1 MIKQKQLDHLAFQ
14 CGPLQ
19 LSVFSDS
26 MPLIEKTYETLVLY
40 NVQWPDIGKYITV
53 FLYDDLR
60 ITQSLSG
67 TYLLTRRML
76 VDRTSTGL
84 AAACESGA
92 TAAYEETDETWHLHI
107 PSPAGRGLEDI
118 EDLLGLILTTG
129 WRRLGLVPLHAG
141 GVIHN
146 KSCAILCAPSGGG
159 KSTLTTA
166 LLSRGWGTLGD
177 DKLLL
182 AYEENS
188 DPILSSLLLNFNL
201 HPHTEEWFPEVGDL
215 QRLPPYSYWTP
226 KRRVNINAIWPTNG
240 RLQAKPT
247 HLVLLIRQAED
258 SGFHLQRIDKMELLP
273 LLLQQTVIPKDAQ
286 QAKQILATVAKTAN
300 QLQGWALHIGEDAYR
315 DPNQLE
321 ILEKVLG

>member
-1 MIKQKQLDHLAFQ
+1 MIKPKHLEHLAFQ

-26 MPLIEKTYETLVLY
+26 APLIEKAYETLGLY
-40 NVQWPDIGKYITV
+40 NVQWPDIRNHITAY
-53 FLYDDLR
+53 LYDDLQ

-84 AAACESGA
+84 AVACESGA
-92 TAAYEETDETWHLHI
+92 TAAYVETEETWHLHI
-107 PSPAGRGLEDI
+107 PSPTGRGLEDI

-129 WRRLGLVPLHAG
+129 WRRLGWVPLHAG

-146 KSCAILCAPSGGG
+146 RSCAILCAPSGGG

-166 LLSRGWGTLGD
+166 LLSRGWDTLGD

-182 AYEENS
+182 AFQENS
-188 DPILSSLLLNFNL
+188 GPILSSLLLNFNL

-226 KRRVNINAIWPTNG
+226 KRRVNINAIWPMNG
-240 RLQAKPT
+240 RLQAQPT
-247 HLVLLIRQAED
+247 HLVLLIRQPENG
-258 SGFHLQRIDKMELLP
+258 GFRLQEIDKKKLLP
-273 LLLQQTVIPKDAQ
+273 LLLQQTVIPKDPR
-286 QAKQILATVAKTAN
+286 QAGKILATVARTAS